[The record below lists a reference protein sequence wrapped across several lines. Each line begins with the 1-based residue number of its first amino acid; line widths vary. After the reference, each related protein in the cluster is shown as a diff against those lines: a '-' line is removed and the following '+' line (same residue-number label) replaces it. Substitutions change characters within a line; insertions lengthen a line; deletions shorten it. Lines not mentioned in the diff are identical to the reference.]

1 MTSRYARGLEHATR
15 PQASTPTP
23 EATPEVIHVDVEA
36 GLQWSCRSC
45 PSRDPRRRRRRRL
58 GADTEA
64 AVKEHQQSEGLGAD
78 GIAGPDTLATLGL
91 WNHITVAEGSRGNV
105 VKKVQA
111 ALGIGADGVFGAGTK
126 KAVMAF
132 RKEKGIV
139 ADGVVGPATLHH
151 LNIME

>member
-1 MTSRYARGLEHATR
+1 MSMLKRGSSGPAVRALQE
-15 PQASTPTP
+15 
-23 EATPEVIHVDVEA
+23 ILGVDADGVF
-36 GLQWSCRSC
+36 
-45 PSRDPRRRRRRRL
+45 

-132 RKEKGIV
+132 QKEKGIV

>member
-1 MTSRYARGLEHATR
+1 MSMLKRGSSGPAVRALQEILGVDADGVLAPTPRPPSKSTSRARAWALT
-15 PQASTPTP
+15 AS
-23 EATPEVIHVDVEA
+23 
-36 GLQWSCRSC
+36 
-45 PSRDPRRRRRRRL
+45 
-58 GADTEA
+58 
-64 AVKEHQQSEGLGAD
+64 
-78 GIAGPDTLATLGL
+78 LGL

-132 RKEKGIV
+132 QKEKGIV
-139 ADGVVGPATLHH
+139 ADGVVGPD